1 MYLTYT
7 IVYFITFMVYY
18 SVRYMRPTNSPKLPI
33 PVRKA
38 LRKLGQDIRDARL
51 RRRIPTVIMSQ
62 RALVTRTTLHKVE
75 KGDPTVS
82 MGTYCTVLFVL
93 GMTERLAELAD
104 ARFDRLGLV
113 LEEERLPKRIRSSV
127 HRSKKG

>member
-1 MYLTYT
+1 MKSL
-7 IVYFITFMVYY
+7 
-18 SVRYMRPTNSPKLPI
+18 SSPKMPI
-33 PVRKA
+33 PARKA

-51 RRRIPTVIMSQ
+51 RRRIPTAIMSQ

-75 KGDPTVS
+75 KGDPTVA

-113 LEEERLPKRIRSSV
+113 LEEERLPKRIRSAA
-127 HRSKKG
+127 RNSKTG

>member
-1 MYLTYT
+1 MKASTPLK
-7 IVYFITFMVYY
+7 M
-18 SVRYMRPTNSPKLPI
+18 PI
-33 PVRKA
+33 PARKA

-51 RRRIPTVIMSQ
+51 RRRIPTAIMSQ

-82 MGTYCTVLFVL
+82 MGTYTTVLFVL

-113 LEEERLPKRIRSSV
+113 LEEERLPKRIRSAA
-127 HRSKKG
+127 RGSKKG

>member
-1 MYLTYT
+1 MKASTSLK
-7 IVYFITFMVYY
+7 M
-18 SVRYMRPTNSPKLPI
+18 PI
-33 PVRKA
+33 PARKA

-51 RRRIPTVIMSQ
+51 RRRIPTAIMSQ

-82 MGTYCTVLFVL
+82 MGTYTTVLFVL

-113 LEEERLPKRIRSSV
+113 LEEERLPKRIRSAV
-127 HRSKKG
+127 RHSKNG